1 MLRIPNI
8 DQIRSWDSETISRQ
22 GISSFELMERAAA
35 AFVEMFVQHNPVGP
49 VLAVC
54 GKGNNGG
61 DGLAVLRKLQER
73 GYSCSAL
80 IIDGDSKA
88 SIDFKKNLERA
99 EGRFPFR
106 LVSTSD
112 QIDFSTASVIIDA
125 LFGSGLS
132 RRPEGLFA
140 DVIQAINQS
149 GKKVVA
155 IDIPSGLSADQ
166 STEWP
171 VVQADETITFQTPK
185 LAFLMPFGMKC
196 VGKLHVAEIS
206 LDTDF
211 YKALVSSHLLIQEAD
226 VRNWILP
233 RKVNAHKGD
242 FGHALIMAGSN
253 GMMGAAVWAS
263 RAALQSGAGKV
274 TASVPSCG
282 YEIMQSSVPEVMTL
296 ADSAKAFLSEIPDLE
311 KFQAIGIG
319 PGIGMSSETAK
330 CLTRLMER
338 SSVPIVFDADALN
351 ILAAHSSL
359 LIALPANSIMT
370 PHPGEFRRLVGDWK
384 DDFERLRLLSQ
395 LSKKTKA
402 VVVLKGAYT
411 SIAVPTGEIYFN
423 PTGTPYLATA
433 GSGDVLT
440 GMIVSFLAQGL
451 DPVKAS
457 LAAVYLHG
465 LAGEEASAGQHP
477 ILAGD
482 IISSIPKAWIRAF
495 PGR

>member
-1 MLRIPNI
+1 MLKIPNI
-8 DQIRSWDSETISRQ
+8 EQIRSWDAATISRK
-22 GISSFELMERAAA
+22 GISSFDLMERAAA
-35 AFVEMFVQHNPVGP
+35 AFVEVFVQHNPVGP

-73 GYSCSAL
+73 GYSCAAL

-88 SIDFKKNLERA
+88 SIDFKKNLEHA

-112 QIDFSTASVIIDA
+112 QINFSTAPVIIDA

-140 DVIQAINQS
+140 DGIQAINQS
-149 GKKVVA
+149 GKKIVA
-155 IDIPSGLSADQ
+155 IDIPSGLLADQ
-166 STEWP
+166 PTEWP

-185 LAFLMPFGMKC
+185 LAFLMPFGITHI
-196 VGKLHVAEIS
+196 GKLFVADIS

-211 YKALVSSHLLIQEAD
+211 YKEYSSSHLLIQEDD

-242 FGHALIMAGSN
+242 FGHALIMAGSY
-253 GMMGAAVWAS
+253 GMMGAAVLAS

-274 TASVPSCG
+274 TAAVPACG
-282 YEIMQSSVPEVMTL
+282 YEIMQASVPEVMTL
-296 ADSAKAFLSEIPDLE
+296 TDSSRTSLSVVPDLE
-311 KFQAIGIG
+311 KYQAIGIG
-319 PGIGMSSETAK
+319 PGIGMSSETVK
-330 CLTRLMER
+330 CLMSLIER
-338 SSVPIVFDADALN
+338 SSIPMVFDADALN
-351 ILAAHSSL
+351 IIAAHSSL
-359 LIALPANSIMT
+359 LLALPANCILT

-384 DDFERLRLLSQ
+384 DDFERLRLLHQ
-395 LSKKTKA
+395 FSKRTKA
-402 VVVLKGAYT
+402 VVVLKGACT
-411 SIAVPTGEIYFN
+411 SIAVPSGEVYFN
-423 PTGTPYLATA
+423 TTGTPFMATA

-451 DPVKAS
+451 DPVKATV
-457 LAAVYLHG
+457 AAVYLHG

-482 IISSIPKAWIRAF
+482 IISSIPKAWIRLF
-495 PGR
+495 PGQ